1 MADRQVLSLS
11 STQSR
16 EETLQVRVNREE
28 KAILEGLKDRF
39 GVNTSWVL
47 RSSLQT
53 LGWLVEC
60 GALEGGVI
68 IVRAADGTE
77 RELELRA

>member
-1 MADRQVLSLS
+1 MTDRQVLSLS
-11 STQSR
+11 GTQSR

-28 KAILEGLKDRF
+28 KAILEGLKGKF

-60 GALEGGVI
+60 GALEGCI
-68 IVRAADGTE
+68 IVVRAPDGTE
-77 RELELRA
+77 RELELRM